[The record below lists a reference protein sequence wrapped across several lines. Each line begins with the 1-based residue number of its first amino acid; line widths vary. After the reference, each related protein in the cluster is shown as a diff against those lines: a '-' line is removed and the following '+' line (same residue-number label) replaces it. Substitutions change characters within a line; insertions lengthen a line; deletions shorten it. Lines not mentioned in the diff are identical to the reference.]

1 MMRKFRYKNILLYAS
16 HQWCGNTK
24 EYFIKNT
31 EKLAVFLLMPRIQ
44 TRDNI
49 LRIYEK
55 GKLVKTEQTPLTANF
70 FLYYLF
76 WYYHYIVTIFKHFSR
91 NKKLIVIT
99 AHPYVFFAMTIQK
112 LLRKIDFVYYIADY
126 YPPINI
132 TLRLYEKLKRFYH
145 KGIRYKIYLG
155 DGVNKIMNGKVIESD
170 TCKTIMLGVNPKN
183 IKRNIENEKTLSTIL
198 FVGVVRPNVGLDI
211 IYRFL
216 RENKEFKLNVI
227 GICDKELYKIHR
239 EMIKKIGI
247 DSRVY
252 FPNRFFF
259 DEELNEVSKTCFV
272 GIALYSIDDTST
284 IYYADPGKVKT
295 YTEMGLPVIM
305 SNTSS
310 IAPYIRKYKAGEV
323 IDRDSKSL
331 KKAIDRIRE
340 NYSLYVK
347 GVALLNKEFYYET
360 YYGVKFSFLEDAFK

>member
-1 MMRKFRYKNILLYAS
+1 
-16 HQWCGNTK
+16 
-24 EYFIKNT
+24 
-31 EKLAVFLLMPRIQ
+31 MPRIQ
-44 TRDNI
+44 TKDNI

-55 GKLVKTEQTPLTANF
+55 GKLVKTEQTPLAVNF
-70 FLYYLF
+70 FLYYLL
-76 WYYHYIVTIFKHFSR
+76 WYYHYIVTIFKHFSK
-91 NKKLIVIT
+91 NEKLIVIT

-126 YPPINI
+126 YPPISI

-145 KGIRYKIYLG
+145 KGIKYKIYLG

-183 IKRNIENEKTLSTIL
+183 IKRNITDAKTNNTIL
-198 FVGVVRPNVGLDI
+198 FVGVIRENVGLDI
-211 IYRFL
+211 VYKFL
-216 RENKEFKLNVI
+216 KNNPEYYLKII
-227 GICDKELYKIHR
+227 GICDRKLYENHKQI
-239 EMIKKIGI
+239 IKDYGI
-247 DSRVY
+247 TSRVY

-259 DEELNEVSKTCFV
+259 DEELNEASKTCFV
-272 GIALYSIDDTST
+272 GIALYSIDYTST

-295 YTEMGLPVIM
+295 YTEVGLPVIM
-305 SNTSS
+305 SKTSS
-310 IAPYIRKYKAGEV
+310 IAPYIKKFRAGEV

-331 KKAIDRIRE
+331 KKAIDKIKK